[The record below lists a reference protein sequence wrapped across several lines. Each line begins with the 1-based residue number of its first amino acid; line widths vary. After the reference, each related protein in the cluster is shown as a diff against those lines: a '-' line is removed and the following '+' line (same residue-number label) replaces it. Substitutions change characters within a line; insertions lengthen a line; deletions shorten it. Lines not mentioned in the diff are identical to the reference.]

1 MKKYFIT
8 GLVILLP
15 LAVTLAVILF
25 LFNLLTEPLAG
36 FVAAFF
42 ERYDLLEKDY
52 FFISGH
58 KVQFFV
64 SQIVILLL
72 LFAVTVL
79 LGMLTRYFL
88 FHSLLKLWD
97 WLIHRIPLISTIYK
111 SSQDVIGSVFAS
123 KTKSFKQVV
132 LVHFPNKETTTVGLL
147 TQENIQGLTADD
159 KGLAAVFVPTTPN
172 PTSGFLILYP
182 KEELVYLDMKVE
194 DAFKYIISCGVLSPT
209 FRTLTYEEAKLRAE
223 LEP

>member
-1 MKKYFIT
+1 M
-8 GLVILLP
+8 
-15 LAVTLAVILF
+15 TLAVILF